1 MKRRTL
7 LLATTALYACV
18 QAEQALAMPTAIG
31 SLVISAFLSVG
42 AGSLLPAAS
51 AAFIGGSVLFGAASL
66 AANVAASIFLR
77 PATKTDPDKVKN
89 TEQGSE
95 GPGRYLVGRAIA
107 GGKLAFGNTSGYKIY
122 RMPLHAFGPL
132 DFVEEY
138 YYGGRIVIIDP
149 VTGECSSPPYIRS
162 NGSTVY
168 LNVKT
173 QRGDGSETAW
183 SDLTTD
189 FPDTWTAD
197 HKVKG
202 IAHSL
207 LRFTSPGTES
217 SRFGDLLQGGVKDL
231 EVLGRWGRY
240 YDQRNLAHDIDDP
253 STWSWTLNG
262 VLIVQHFL
270 RLLPGFS
277 DALIDFDHNAGTA
290 DEADELVA
298 TAAGTTPRCRLSGG
312 WEGPLTHDIVIDM
325 MESAGLEMRRQADG
339 RWGLAFVEDDPES
352 ELTLTAEHILEISP
366 LQVGPEGVK
375 RPNIVRLTYF
385 SPERRYELA
394 EIGLH
399 EQDDEGDY
407 LAAGWS
413 RIGSEIERYGEQEY
427 PVQLTFQPDFARA
440 QPIARR
446 LFHMARAETATVRTS
461 WAGMAAQGKRIISIE
476 VPGVG
481 ADGGSVFLKC
491 RKGTM
496 RIDDTSGTC
505 EIPIQVIPAELQ
517 TPWDPATMEAAAPPE
532 LEASQY
538 AAELDTPAQPAG
550 FALVQYSDGTYEVR
564 IRTAGVPDAET
575 AQATWRAYSAGL
587 PGSWTNMT
595 EVGFT
600 LAYASAVVG
609 NIGQAADFRIQ
620 FFGDD
625 GAASNPS
632 PVLSTGNLQIDNAAP
647 AAPTLVSGRDY
658 TSAELR
664 IVKVEVERRI
674 RNVSGGSFGSWNLF
688 RTISNVRPDQTFD
701 GSTTDTN
708 TFFNEEHEVR
718 ISILT
723 SNGTRGAYATYSQS
737 FIESGGGGG
746 P

>member
-1 MKRRTL
+1 MHLQKFL
-7 LLATTALYACV
+7 LCTTALACSV
-18 QAEQALAMPTAIG
+18 GPASADPVSIG
-31 SLVISAFLSVG
+31 SLIISAALSVG
-42 AGSLLPAAS
+42 AGGLLPAAS
-51 AAFIGGSVLFGAASL
+51 AAFIGGSVLFGAATL

-77 PATKTDPDKVKN
+77 PSTKTDPQKVKN

-132 DFVEEY
+132 DFAEEY
-138 YYGGRIVIIDP
+138 YYGGRIVIIDA
-149 VTGECSSPPYIRS
+149 VTGECSSPPYLRS
-162 NGSTVY
+162 TGTVR

-173 QRGDGSETAW
+173 QKGDGTETAW
-183 SDLTTD
+183 SDLVAD
-189 FPDTWTAD
+189 FPDTWTSD

-217 SRFGDLLQGGVKDL
+217 SRFGELLQGGVKDL
-231 EVLGRWGRY
+231 ELLGRWGRY

-277 DALIDFDHNAGTA
+277 DALIDFDTNADTA

-413 RIGSEIERYGEQEY
+413 RIDSEIERYGEQEY

-476 VPGVG
+476 VPGIG
-481 ADGGSVFLKC
+481 SDGGSVFLKC

-496 RIDDTSGTC
+496 RIDDASGTC
-505 EIPIQVIPAELQ
+505 EIPIQVIPSELQ
-517 TPWDPATMEAAAPPE
+517 TPWNPATMEAAAPPE
-532 LEASQY
+532 LDASQY

-550 FALVQYSDGTYEVR
+550 FALVQYSGGTYEVR

-575 AQATWRAYSAGL
+575 VQATWRAYSAGL

-595 EVGFT
+595 EVDFT

-609 NIGQAADFRIQ
+609 NIGEAADFRIQ

-632 PVLSTGNLQIDNAAP
+632 PVLSTSNLQIDNTAP
-647 AAPTLVSGRDY
+647 AAPTVVSGRNY
-658 TSAELR
+658 TSAELQ

-674 RNVSGGSFGSWNLF
+674 RNLSGGSFGSWTLF

-701 GSTTDTN
+701 GASADTG
-708 TFFNEEHEVR
+708 TYFAEQHEVR

-723 SNGTRGAYATYSQS
+723 SNGTRGAYATYT
-737 FIESGGGGG
+737 INHVEEGGGGG